1 MGRGKSYFKYF
12 IVLVYI
18 ANKGK
23 KLRKL
28 LLGLLFAFAL
38 NAVPVAYADEALP
51 EIAAVDE
58 PAIPALDA
66 PATE

>member
-1 MGRGKSYFKYF
+1 M
-12 IVLVYI
+12 
-18 ANKGK
+18 
-23 KLRKL
+23 RKF
-28 LLGLLFAFAL
+28 LLGLLFAFAI

-58 PAIPALDA
+58 PALPALDA